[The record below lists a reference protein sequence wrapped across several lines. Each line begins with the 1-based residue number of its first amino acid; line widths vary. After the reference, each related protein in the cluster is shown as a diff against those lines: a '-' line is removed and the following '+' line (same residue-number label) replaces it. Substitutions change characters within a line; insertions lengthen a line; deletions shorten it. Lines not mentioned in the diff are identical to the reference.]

1 MRGQLPDKVRI
12 QHVLDAIVEVE
23 KYVAGISLQAF
34 LENSEKRYATIK
46 QIEIIGEACNN
57 ITSEVRDA
65 HPDIQWKLIRGF
77 RNISIHEYFGVNF
90 HLVWEIATND
100 LPVLKEQFG
109 LLLKDSID
117 KSSGFNS

>member
-12 QHVLDAIVEVE
+12 QHILDAIAEVE
-23 KYVAGISLQAF
+23 KYITDISLETF
-34 LENSEKRYATIK
+34 LKNSEKRYATIK

-57 ITSEVRDA
+57 ITSELRDA
-65 HPDIQWKLIRGF
+65 HPEIQWRPIRGF

-100 LPVLKEQFG
+100 LPVLKEQFTVV
-109 LLLKDSID
+109 LKDLH
-117 KSSGFNS
+117 